1 MTIFFRRKYNN
12 VNEKKNINPI
22 CSGQKWVTLR
32 KPDFKIIPGKDH
44 KLMNNFSKPYFA
56 EVFIEY
62 TFMYDIRCMTDEFA
76 YILSFDSVEDY
87 MAQGY
92 NANEGFMR
100 KAIVWSNVRVNKKVY
115 I

>member
-1 MTIFFRRKYNN
+1 MLM
-12 VNEKKNINPI
+12 KKENINPI

-44 KLMNNFSKPYFA
+44 KLMNNFGKPYFA
-56 EVFIEY
+56 KVFIEY

-76 YILSFDSVEDY
+76 YMLGFDSVEDY

-100 KAIVWSNVRVNKKVY
+100 KAIVWSNVRVNKKFFE
-115 I
+115 